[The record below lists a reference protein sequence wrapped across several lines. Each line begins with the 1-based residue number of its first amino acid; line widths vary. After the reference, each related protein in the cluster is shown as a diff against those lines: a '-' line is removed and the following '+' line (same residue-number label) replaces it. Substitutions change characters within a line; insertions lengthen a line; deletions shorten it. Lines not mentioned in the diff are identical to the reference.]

1 MAGIFIPQHHCNYS
15 TLKEI
20 QCRLYVYDQMPV
32 EMFRPMYKQSFT
44 DVDVTGPRDVV
55 PDVDPESTEAVR
67 HDK

>member
-1 MAGIFIPQHHCNYS
+1 
-15 TLKEI
+15 
-20 QCRLYVYDQMPV
+20 
-32 EMFRPMYKQSFT
+32 MFRPMYKQSFT